1 MSDLQ
6 YLAQRQEIEYRRL
19 AAQRQS
25 GLYGLGQWNMGGLGS
40 LCASNLNSEPVCE
53 MKSDLKEWLKD
64 WDK

>member
-6 YLAQRQEIEYRRL
+6 NLAQRQDFERQL
-19 AAQRQS
+19 MAQSLHTQ
-25 GLYGLGQWNMGGLGS
+25 GLLGGLGS